1 MQSDMQIIIKKV
13 CSEAFLCIWRVGYH
27 AALVEGCQFSV
38 GLNGKYACKRVSASW
53 AEGCMEWKKHLPRQM
68 LFVNYIDN
76 NDTVSYGF
84 KRFHLKMKPSSLK

>member
-1 MQSDMQIIIKKV
+1 MEVFLQSDMQIIIKKV

-53 AEGCMEWKKHLPRQM
+53 AEGCMEWKKAPAAAGAFSGRSVGIRCILI
-68 LFVNYIDN
+68 LFLNKII
-76 NDTVSYGF
+76 
-84 KRFHLKMKPSSLK
+84 